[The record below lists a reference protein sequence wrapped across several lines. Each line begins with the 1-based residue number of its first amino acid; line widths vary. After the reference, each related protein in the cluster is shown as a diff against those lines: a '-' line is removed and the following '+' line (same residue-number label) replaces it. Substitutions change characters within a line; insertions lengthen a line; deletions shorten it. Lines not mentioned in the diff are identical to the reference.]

1 MNGVKYLEK
10 IVQNLFNVFNPNTKL
25 FIICKILIFQSIF
38 NGLHILPLKLA
49 RSLLRKCFSSIE
61 KTVTSYHPCHH
72 PLPLLCYKSTSR
84 DKILTLAAFSDRRNT
99 CIKENSNIFVL
110 SA

>member
-61 KTVTSYHPCHH
+61 KTDIIPAIILCHYYVTKARHVTRY
-72 PLPLLCYKSTSR
+72 
-84 DKILTLAAFSDRRNT
+84 
-99 CIKENSNIFVL
+99 
-110 SA
+110 